1 MLFERTAI
9 ATKPDELIKKEL
21 ADLRDDSICLQ
32 TLIEQIRKSLEI
44 AKELGAED
52 E

>member
-21 ADLRDDSICLQ
+21 ADLRDDSNMSPDLDRANQKVAGNSHGIGC
-32 TLIEQIRKSLEI
+32 
-44 AKELGAED
+44 
-52 E
+52 

>member
-1 MLFERTAI
+1 MT
-9 ATKPDELIKKEL
+9 ELPSRKV
-21 ADLRDDSICLQ
+21 
-32 TLIEQIRKSLEI
+32 LIEQIRKSLEI